1 MEQQKTSFQGT
12 GVALVTPFKQDKSVD
27 FPALKK
33 LVEHV
38 INGGVDFLVVMGTTA
53 EAVTLDDDEKTAV
66 LNYIAEIN
74 GKKLPIVL
82 GMGGNNTKSLTEKIQ
97 QSDLRHVDAL
107 LSVVPYYNKPS
118 QEGLY
123 QHFKRVAES
132 TDRDI
137 ILYNVPGRTGKDMG
151 AETTLRLA
159 REFDNI
165 VAVKE
170 ASGDFDKAMDI
181 IINKPEGFQVLSGE
195 DPVSLPLISL
205 GMSGVISVVAN
216 AYPYEWSEMVKASR
230 HGNLNEARLLHYVL
244 LKIIRLM
251 FAEGNPV
258 GVKSCLSQLGIIE
271 NYLRLPLVP
280 ATENL
285 NRDIAEEIARIRKIS

>member
-1 MEQQKTSFQGT
+1 MKQSKNYQGT
-12 GVALVTPFKQDKSVD
+12 GVALVTPFKKDKSVD

-38 INGGVDFLVVMGTTA
+38 IDGGVDFLVVMGTTA
-53 EAVTLDDDEKTAV
+53 EAATLDDDEKTAV

-74 GKKLPIVL
+74 DKKLPIVL
-82 GMGGNNTKSLTEKIQ
+82 GMGGNNTASLTAKIK
-97 QSDLRHVDAL
+97 QSDLSYVDGL
-107 LSVVPYYNKPS
+107 LSVVPYYNKPT

-123 QHFKRVAES
+123 QHFKQVAES
-132 TDRDI
+132 TEKDI
-137 ILYNVPGRTGKDMG
+137 ILYNVPGRTGKDMA

-159 REFDNI
+159 RDFDNI

-195 DPVSLPLISL
+195 DLVSLPLISL

-216 AYPYEWSEMVKASR
+216 AYPYEWSEMVKATR
-230 HGNLNEARLLHYVL
+230 HGNLNEARLLHYGL
-244 LKIIRLM
+244 LKMIRLM

-258 GVKSCLSQLGIIE
+258 GVKSCLAQLGIIE
-271 NYLRLPLVP
+271 NYMRLPLVP
-280 ATENL
+280 ATEKL
-285 NRDIAEEIARIRKIS
+285 NNDIADEIARIRKIS

>member
-1 MEQQKTSFQGT
+1 MEQRNIYQGT

-38 INGGVDFLVVMGTTA
+38 IDGGVDFLVVMGTTA
-53 EAVTLDDDEKTAV
+53 ESVTLDDDEKTAV
-66 LNYIAEIN
+66 LNYIADIN
-74 GKKLPIVL
+74 DKKLPIVL
-82 GMGGNNTKSLTEKIQ
+82 GMGGNNTKSLTAKIK
-97 QSDLRHVDAL
+97 QSDLSHVDAL

-123 QHFKRVAES
+123 QHFKQVAES
-132 TDRDI
+132 TDKDI
-137 ILYNVPGRTGKDMG
+137 ILYNVPGRTGKDM
-151 AETTLRLA
+151 ASDTTLRLA
-159 REFDNI
+159 RDFDNN

-216 AYPYEWSEMVKASR
+216 AYPYEWSEMVKATR

-244 LKIIRLM
+244 IKMIRLM

-258 GVKSCLSQLGIIE
+258 GVKSCLAQLGIIE

-280 ATENL
+280 ASNKL
-285 NRDIAEEIARIRKIS
+285 NNDIADEIARIRKIS

>member
-1 MEQQKTSFQGT
+1 MKQSKNYQGT

-33 LVEHV
+33 LIEHV
-38 INGGVDFLVVMGTTA
+38 IEGGVDFLVVMGTTA
-53 EAVTLDDDEKTAV
+53 EAATLDDDEKTAV

-74 GKKLPIVL
+74 DKKLPIVL
-82 GMGGNNTKSLTEKIQ
+82 GMGGNNTKSLTAKIK

-123 QHFKRVAES
+123 QHFKHVAES
-132 TDRDI
+132 TGKDI
-137 ILYNVPGRTGKDMG
+137 ILYNVPGRTGKDMA

-159 REFDNI
+159 RDFDNI

-181 IINKPEGFQVLSGE
+181 IINKPENFQVLSGE
-195 DPVSLPLISL
+195 DPVSLPLIGL

-216 AYPYEWSEMVKASR
+216 AYPYEWSEMVKATR

-244 LKIIRLM
+244 LKMIRLM

-258 GVKSCLSQLGIIE
+258 GVKSCLAQLGIIE
-271 NYLRLPLVP
+271 NSLRLPLVP
-280 ATENL
+280 ATEKL
-285 NRDIAEEIARIRKIS
+285 NNDIADEIARIREIR

>member
-1 MEQQKTSFQGT
+1 MEQRNIYQGT

-38 INGGVDFLVVMGTTA
+38 IDGGVDFLVVMGTTA
-53 EAVTLDDDEKTAV
+53 ESVTLDDDEKTAV
-66 LNYIAEIN
+66 LNYIADIN
-74 GKKLPIVL
+74 DKKLPIVL
-82 GMGGNNTKSLTEKIQ
+82 GMGGNNTKSLTAKIK
-97 QSDLRHVDAL
+97 QSDLSHVDAL

-123 QHFKRVAES
+123 QHFKQVAES
-132 TDRDI
+132 TDKDI
-137 ILYNVPGRTGKDMG
+137 ILYNVPGRTGKDM
-151 AETTLRLA
+151 ASDTTLRLA
-159 REFDNI
+159 RDFDNI

-216 AYPYEWSEMVKASR
+216 AYPYEWSEMVKATR

-244 LKIIRLM
+244 IKMIRLM

-258 GVKSCLSQLGIIE
+258 GVKSCLAQLGIIE

-280 ATENL
+280 ASNKL
-285 NRDIAEEIARIRKIS
+285 NNDIADEIARIRKIS